1 MECGRNQSAAENKN
15 AIATKVKMSWS
26 SCRGPP
32 ITKPFNSLLDA
43 GNRLATAP
51 RFWATCTSHLVG
63 KAPTTAISEV
73 CREPHPV
80 SRDSRCQ
87 FLRPWRMPRSRQ
99 VHCCEFCRL
108 VSPLTK
114 MSSDLHLH
122 AYQKVA
128 TRWRYGGFDLVA
140 YLSQRPSL
148 HRQSD
153 NSSVISDS
161 MRHKPQGLAFP
172 ESAQPINITKRV

>member
-108 VSPLTK
+108 VCPLTK
-114 MSSDLHLH
+114 CLPTCTCMPIKKWLL
-122 AYQKVA
+122 A
-128 TRWRYGGFDLVA
+128 GGMAVSIWWHIYPKGLPSIVSRTIP
-140 YLSQRPSL
+140 LSFL
-148 HRQSD
+148 TVCGTNHR
-153 NSSVISDS
+153 
-161 MRHKPQGLAFP
+161 A
-172 ESAQPINITKRV
+172 

>member
-1 MECGRNQSAAENKN
+1 VGHLLQSPSTA
-15 AIATKVKMSWS
+15 SW
-26 SCRGPP
+26 
-32 ITKPFNSLLDA
+32 TLE
-43 GNRLATAP
+43 NRLATAP